1 VAITGATG
9 MIGRVL
15 SRGLADEYELRLL
28 TRREAGFPSV
38 VVDLGDLESVTNAL
52 DGASA
57 VLHLAAASTVE
68 SPWKEVLEANLV
80 GAYTVFEAS
89 RRAGVDLVVFAS
101 SNHAIGTYEVE
112 NAPALYTLDNELCW
126 DENVEVRPD
135 SLYGASKV
143 FGEALGRY
151 YADVHGLRVLCL
163 RIGSVLA
170 DDDPR
175 SDRVEAGPSW
185 MSLGPE
191 DALARLRATWMS
203 QRDCIQLF
211 RRCLEAVELR
221 WAVVYG
227 ISDNPRQFWD
237 LRSAR
242 RLLGYRPADAAPV
255 EASSS

>member
-1 VAITGATG
+1 
-9 MIGRVL
+9 MIGRIL

-28 TRREAGFPSV
+28 TRRRADFPSL
-38 VVDLGDLESVTNAL
+38 VVDLGHLDSVT
-52 DGASA
+52 DGVEGAAA
-57 VLHLAAASTVE
+57 VLHLAAAATVE
-68 SPWKEVLEANLV
+68 SPWEEVLEANLT

-101 SNHAIGTYEVE
+101 SNHVIGAYEVD
-112 NAPALYTLDNELCW
+112 NAPALYALDNKLRW
-126 DENVEVRPD
+126 DEHVEVRPD

-151 YADVHGLRVLCL
+151 YADMHGLRVICL

-175 SDRVEAGPSW
+175 SRRVEAGPSW
-185 MSLGPE
+185 MKLGPD
-191 DALARLRATWMS
+191 DAFARLRATWMS

-211 RRCLEAVELR
+211 RRCLEATELR

-237 LRSAR
+237 LGSAR
-242 RLLGYRPADAAPV
+242 RLIGYEPGDAAPF
-255 EASSS
+255 